1 MTVWET
7 TEGFLKRKSKKQ
19 TLCKKLKIRLPKFFR
34 MVNLN
39 SLLVGIVFGFL
50 LQGPLKF
57 DWFKNNYWLTV
68 FMGIPISIL
77 FMYSVKNM
85 VTAFGGQMWPSRLI
99 GFSIGAIVF
108 TWLSWLIF
116 EEPLT
121 TKTYVCLSLAL
132 GILMIQL
139 FWK

>member
-1 MTVWET
+1 
-7 TEGFLKRKSKKQ
+7 
-19 TLCKKLKIRLPKFFR
+19 
-34 MVNLN
+34 MVNTKE
-39 SLLVGIVFGFL
+39 LLLGVIFGVIAQIVTFFQ
-50 LQGPLKF
+50 LQGQIKYEWLKEH
-57 DWFKNNYWLTV
+57 YWITV
-68 FMGIPISIL
+68 LLGIPISML

-85 VTAFGGQMWPSRLI
+85 VIAFDGQMWPSRLI

-121 TKTYVCLSLAL
+121 LKTIICLILAL
-132 GILMIQL
+132 GILVIQL

>member
-1 MTVWET
+1 
-7 TEGFLKRKSKKQ
+7 
-19 TLCKKLKIRLPKFFR
+19 

-50 LQGPLKF
+50 AQFLTFFQLQGPLKF
-57 DWFKNNYWLTV
+57 DWFKNNYWLTG

>member
-1 MTVWET
+1 MANTKE
-7 TEGFLKRKSKKQ
+7 
-19 TLCKKLKIRLPKFFR
+19 
-34 MVNLN
+34 
-39 SLLVGIVFGFL
+39 LLLGVIFGFIAQIVTFFQ
-50 LQGPLKF
+50 LQGRIKYE
-57 DWFKNNYWLTV
+57 WIKEHYWITV
-68 FMGIPISIL
+68 LLGIPISML

-85 VTAFGGQMWPSRLI
+85 VIAFDGQMWPSRLI

-121 TKTYVCLSLAL
+121 LKTIICLILAL
-132 GILMIQL
+132 GILVIQL